1 MKDNSFDLE
10 INKII
15 YQFKIDLHNKSNI
28 EYRYYKIFNYDNCSI
43 QKKILES
50 TLKNLLS
57 CNYDSIYNFEN
68 RTFIIEQIEDHMQF
82 IDVILFSSQIDKALY
97 QLATILWN
105 NLWIFEKNDYLELK
119 VKDFFV
125 KLFEKHQISKYIYFI
140 IFNYQFSRKQIESQS
155 KEIDF
160 DTNIDDIDYELD
172 NINYSE
178 YKENNEFNLD
188 FLFN

>member
-15 YQFKIDLHNKSNI
+15 YKFKIDLQDQSNI
-28 EYRYYKIFNYDNCSI
+28 EYRYYKIFNYDNCLI
-43 QKKILES
+43 QKKILET
-50 TLKNLLS
+50 TLKNLIS
-57 CNYDSIYNFEN
+57 CKFESICNLDN
-68 RTFIIEQIEDHMQF
+68 RLLILEQIEDHMQF
-82 IDVILFSSQIDKALY
+82 IQVILFSSQVDKALY
-97 QLATILWN
+97 QLATVLWN

-125 KLFEKHQISKYIYFI
+125 KLFDNHQISKYIYFL
-140 IFNYQFSRKQIESQS
+140 IFNYQSIREKI
-155 KEIDF
+155 EIDF
-160 DTNIDDIDYELD
+160 DINIDDIDYELD

-178 YKENNEFNLD
+178 YKEDNEFNLD

>member
-1 MKDNSFDLE
+1 MKDNNFNLE

-15 YQFKIDLHNKSNI
+15 YLFKIELEDQSNI
-28 EYRYYKIFNYDNCSI
+28 EFRYYKILTYDNCSI
-43 QKKILES
+43 QKKILET

-57 CNYDSIYNFEN
+57 CKYESIYNLDN
-68 RTFIIEQIEDHMQF
+68 RSLILEQIEDHMQF
-82 IDVILFSSQIDKALY
+82 IDVILFSSQVDKALY

-119 VKDFFV
+119 VKEFFV
-125 KLFEKHQISKYIYFI
+125 KLFDKHQISKYIYFL
-140 IFNYQFSRKQIESQS
+140 IFNYQSSREKIED

-160 DTNIDDIDYELD
+160 DINIDDIDYELD

-178 YKENNEFNLD
+178 YKKDNEFSLD
-188 FLFN
+188 FFFD